1 MPSVGHNALVEL
13 ASRLRDMHGEDKP
26 LVLPNA
32 WDVGSALAVERA
44 GARAVATSSSG
55 VAASLGFPD
64 GEMLPAAEM
73 FLMILRIAG
82 AVRVP
87 VTADLEAGYG
97 LSGESLVEKMMQAG
111 AAGLNLEDT
120 DRRGSAPT
128 LVPLDEQADR
138 IADLRRAANRRGVPI
153 VINARVDIF
162 LRAAGGVAD
171 QVGETITRA
180 NAYRAAGADCI
191 YPIGLTD
198 ARAIGRIVRGVDAPI
213 NILLRPGAPTIRQ
226 LRRLGVRRI
235 SVGGGLWM
243 HAQARTEALARRLLS
258 GDGSPFSD
266 LGEE

>member
-1 MPSVGHNALVEL
+1 MPSVGRDALVEL
-13 ASRLRDMHGEDKP
+13 ANRLRSLHEEKLP

-64 GEMLPAAEM
+64 GEVLPAAEM

-97 LSGESLVEKMMQAG
+97 LPADALVEKMIQAG

-120 DRRGSAPT
+120 DRRGSTPA
-128 LVPLDEQADR
+128 LVAVEEQADR
-138 IADLRRAANRRGVPI
+138 IAGVRRAARAEGVPI
-153 VINARVDIF
+153 VINARVDVF
-162 LRAAGGVAD
+162 LRGT
-171 QVGETITRA
+171 GEPTQRVEEAIARA
-180 NAYRAAGADCI
+180 RAYRAAGADCI

-198 ARAIGRIVRGVDAPI
+198 ARAIGQLVRAIDAPI
-213 NILLRPGAPTIRQ
+213 NVLLRPGVPTIRQ

-266 LGEE
+266 LGEN